1 MKKVYLA
8 IIVISCF
15 LVSCSKEDSIV
26 VDTNYHLSCSID
38 GVAMTFNVNSG
49 AVEINDN
56 GNWLLGMGGIN
67 ADSANAATLA
77 IGVYATQPGMK
88 VPAGSYTDN
97 GTSFQLISTFS
108 DVYNQV
114 DYNAGQEIYDI
125 AQDAGAT
132 IANHLQVQV
141 TELTDKIVRGK
152 LSGDYYEASEIEGSI
167 KRITNGEFYLLIQQ

>member
-8 IIVISCF
+8 IILICCF
-15 LVSCSKEDSIV
+15 LVSCSKEESIV
-26 VDTNYHLSCSID
+26 EDTNYHLSCSID

-77 IGVYATQPGMK
+77 IGVYATLPGIK

-114 DYNAGQEIYDI
+114 DYNAGQEMYDI
-125 AQDAGAT
+125 AQDAGVT
-132 IANHLQVQV
+132 IVNHLQVQI
-141 TELTDKIVRGK
+141 TELTDKTVRGK
-152 LSGDYYEASEIEGSI
+152 FSGDYYEESEIEGSI
-167 KRITNGEFYLLIQQ
+167 KKITNGDFYLLIQQ